1 MASGFYA
8 NITSGL
14 SIGPLEAVSIYGLKY
29 DQEKFLRQF
38 RSMLDFPHGPSSTGS
53 LSFGVQILQYIG
65 LLFNT
70 WLRHALRP
78 EAATGGP
85 KNEPLPFRNVMELL
99 DEMHSVPCADAGDG
113 TCIPSPLSDAH
124 IRILSALG
132 LK

>member
-1 MASGFYA
+1 
-8 NITSGL
+8 
-14 SIGPLEAVSIYGLKY
+14 
-29 DQEKFLRQF
+29 
-38 RSMLDFPHGPSSTGS
+38 MLDFPHGPSNTGS
-53 LSFGVQILQYIG
+53 LSFGVQVLQYIS

-78 EAATGGP
+78 EAVTGGP

-113 TCIPSPLSDAH
+113 TCIPSPLSDAL

>member
-1 MASGFYA
+1 M
-8 NITSGL
+8 
-14 SIGPLEAVSIYGLKY
+14 
-29 DQEKFLRQF
+29 EKK
-38 RSMLDFPHGPSSTGS
+38 SSTPS
-53 LSFGVQILQYIG
+53 LARVFWGIKRLS
-65 LLFNT
+65 
-70 WLRHALRP
+70 HALRP

-124 IRILSALG
+124 SRILSVLG